1 MNRDAIFI
9 VAISDFYVPISYIKA
24 TRLSLLITKR
34 PNNQLSAVKYYYDV
48 SEKVLLS
55 SEAT

>member
-24 TRLSLLITKR
+24 TRLSLITKR

>member
-24 TRLSLLITKR
+24 TRLFLLITNR
-34 PNNQLSAVKYYYDV
+34 PNNYLSGVKYYND
-48 SEKVLLS
+48 
-55 SEAT
+55 